1 MKLHYYP
8 ETDSLYIALSDRP
21 SVDAVEVANGLVAD
35 LDKEGKVVGLDI
47 DRASTQ
53 LDLSSIETI
62 DLPQVPRTA

>member
-1 MKLHYYP
+1 M
-8 ETDSLYIALSDRP
+8 
-21 SVDAVEVANGLVAD
+21 DAVEVANGLVAD
-35 LDKEGKVVGLDI
+35 LDSEGTVVGLDI